1 MDDNMNTESILEEL
15 LLKRSQ
21 QKKKMS
27 PNNYK
32 ERLFVLTKTNLSY
45 YEYDKM
51 KRGSRKG
58 SIEIKKI
65 RCVEKVNLEEQ
76 TPVERQYPFQIVYK
90 DGLLYVY
97 ASNEESRSQWLKALQ
112 KEIRGNPHL
121 LIKYHSG
128 FFAYGKFLCCQQSCK
143 AAPGCTLWEAY
154 ADLHIEPKEEKHRVP
169 IFPDR
174 VLKVPRAVPVL
185 KMDEPSS
192 STALAQYDSDSK
204 KNCGSQSNV
213 NTWFMPREDCPD
225 WWQVRG
231 LKSEELA
238 CSNQRE
244 RNAVDHGTLKM
255 SWGSPESSS
264 SEEEENLDDYDWFA
278 GNISRSQSEQ
288 LLRQKGKE
296 GAFMVRNSSQPGM
309 YTVSLFSKAMNDKK
323 GTVKH
328 YHVHTNAENKLYLA
342 ENYCFDS
349 IPKLIHYH
357 QHNSA
362 GMITRLRHPVST
374 KANKVP
380 ISVSLGSGIWEL
392 KREEIMLLKE
402 LGSGQFGVVHLG
414 KWKGQYDVAVKM
426 IKEGS
431 MSEDEFFQEA
441 QTMMKLNH
449 PKLVKFYGVC
459 SKRYPIYIVT
469 EYITNGCL
477 LSYLKSHG
485 KRLEPSQL
493 LEMCYDVCEG
503 MAFLES
509 HQFIHRD
516 LAARNCL
523 VDSDLSVKVSDFG
536 MTRYVLDDQ
545 YVSSV
550 GTKFPVKWSAPEVFH
565 YFKYSSKSD
574 VWAFGILM
582 WEVFSLG
589 KQPYDLYDNSQVV
602 MKVSQGH
609 RLYRPQLAWDTVYQ
623 VMHSCWH
630 ELRGFPGGAV
640 VESPPA
646 DAGDTGSC
654 PGPGRSHMLR
664 SSWAREPW
672 PLSLRVWSLCSAT
685 GEATTLPE
693 KRPTFQQLLSSIEP
707 LREKDKP

>member
-1 MDDNMNTESILEEL
+1 IDTKPILEEL

-128 FFAYGKFLCCQQSCK
+128 FFVDGKFLCCQQSCK

-154 ADLHIEPKEEKHRVP
+154 ADLHTAVNEEKHRLP

-174 VLKVPRAVPVL
+174 VLKIPRAVPVL
-185 KMDEPSS
+185 KMDAPSS
-192 STALAQYDSDSK
+192 STTLAQYDSDSK
-204 KNCGSQSNV
+204 KNYGSQPNV
-213 NTWFMPREDCPD
+213 NMQYIPREDCPD
-225 WWQVRG
+225 WWQVRK
-231 LKSEELA
+231 LKSSLFFYSSEDVA

-244 RNAVDHGTLKM
+244 RNVVNHSTSKISCSGF
-255 SWGSPESSS
+255 PESSS

-296 GAFMVRNSSQPGM
+296 GAFMVRNSSQVGM
-309 YTVSLFSKAMNDKK
+309 YTVSLFSKALFHAN
-323 GTVKH
+323 H
-328 YHVHTNAENKLYLA
+328 H
-342 ENYCFDS
+342 
-349 IPKLIHYH
+349 H
-357 QHNSA
+357 QHQDLC
-362 GMITRLRHPVST
+362 MITRLRHPVST

-380 ISVSLGSGIWEL
+380 VSVSLGNGIWEL
-392 KREEIMLLKE
+392 KREEITLLKE
-402 LGSGQFGVVHLG
+402 LGSGQFGVVQLG

-441 QTMMKLNH
+441 QTMMKLSH

-459 SKRYPIYIVT
+459 SKKYPIYIVT

-477 LSYLKSHG
+477 LNYLRNHG
-485 KRLEPSQL
+485 KGLEPSQL

-602 MKVSQGH
+602 VKVSQGH
-609 RLYRPQLAWDTVYQ
+609 RLYRPQLASDTIYQ
-623 VMHSCWH
+623 IMYSCWH
-630 ELRGFPGGAV
+630 E
-640 VESPPA
+640 
-646 DAGDTGSC
+646 
-654 PGPGRSHMLR
+654 
-664 SSWAREPW
+664 
-672 PLSLRVWSLCSAT
+672 
-685 GEATTLPE
+685 LPE

>member
-1 MDDNMNTESILEEL
+1 MDDNMDTKSILEEL

-32 ERLFVLTKTNLSY
+32 ERLFVLTKTSLSY

-97 ASNEESRSQWLKALQ
+97 ASNEDSRSQWLKALK

-128 FFAYGKFLCCQQSCK
+128 FFVDGKFLCCQQSCK

-154 ADLHIEPKEEKHRVP
+154 ADLHITISEEKHRAP
-169 IFPDR
+169 TFPER
-174 VLKVPRAVPVL
+174 ILKIPRAVPVL
-185 KMDEPSS
+185 KMDASS
-192 STALAQYDSDSK
+192 SSATPPQNDSHSK
-204 KNCGSQSNV
+204 KSYGSQPTINIRYI
-213 NTWFMPREDCPD
+213 PREDCPD
-225 WWQVRG
+225 WWQVRK
-231 LKSEELA
+231 LKSEEDA
-238 CSNQRE
+238 ASSHHEE
-244 RNAVDHGTLKM
+244 RNIVYHNTSKM
-255 SWGSPESSS
+255 SWGFPESSS

-296 GAFMVRNSSQPGM
+296 GAFMVRNSSQAGM
-309 YTVSLFSKAMNDKK
+309 YTVSLFSKAVNDKK

-380 ISVSLGSGIWEL
+380 MSVALGSGVWEL
-392 KREEIMLLKE
+392 KREEIALLKE
-402 LGSGQFGVVHLG
+402 LGSGQFGVVQLG

-426 IKEGS
+426 IKEGA

-441 QTMMKLNH
+441 QTMMKLSH

-459 SKRYPIYIVT
+459 SKKYPIYIVT

-485 KRLEPSQL
+485 KGLETSQL

-589 KQPYDLYDNSQVV
+589 KQPYDLYDNSEVV
-602 MKVSQGH
+602 VKVSQGH
-609 RLYRPQLAWDTVYQ
+609 RLYRPQLASDTIYQ
-623 VMHSCWH
+623 IMYSCWH
-630 ELRGFPGGAV
+630 E
-640 VESPPA
+640 
-646 DAGDTGSC
+646 
-654 PGPGRSHMLR
+654 
-664 SSWAREPW
+664 
-672 PLSLRVWSLCSAT
+672 
-685 GEATTLPE
+685 LPE
-693 KRPTFQQLLSSIEP
+693 KRPTFQQLLSAIEP
-707 LREKDKP
+707 LREQDKP

>member
-1 MDDNMNTESILEEL
+1 MDDNMDTKSILEEL

-128 FFAYGKFLCCQQSCK
+128 FFVDGKFLCCQQSCK

-154 ADLHIEPKEEKHRVP
+154 ADLHIAVSEERHRVP
-169 IFPDR
+169 TFPDR
-174 VLKVPRAVPVL
+174 VLKIPRAVPIL
-185 KMDEPSS
+185 KMDAPSS
-192 STALAQYDSDSK
+192 STTLAQYDNHSKKNYGSQPPSSSTTLAQYDNDSK
-204 KNCGSQSNV
+204 KIYGSQPNV
-213 NTWFMPREDCPD
+213 HMQYIPREDCPD
-225 WWQVRG
+225 WWQVRK
-231 LKSEELA
+231 LKSSSSSEDIA
-238 CSNQRE
+238 SSNQKE
-244 RNAVDHGTLKM
+244 RNVNQSTSKI
-255 SWGSPESSS
+255 SWGFPESSS

-296 GAFMVRNSSQPGM
+296 GAFMVRNSSQAGM
-309 YTVSLFSKAMNDKK
+309 YTVSLFSKAVNDKK

-380 ISVSLGSGIWEL
+380 DSVSLGNGIWEL
-392 KREEIMLLKE
+392 KREEITLLKE
-402 LGSGQFGVVHLG
+402 LGSGQFGVVQLG

-459 SKRYPIYIVT
+459 SKEYPIYIVT

-477 LSYLKSHG
+477 LNYLKSYG
-485 KRLEPSQL
+485 KGLEPSQL

-574 VWAFGILM
+574 IWAFGILM

-602 MKVSQGH
+602 LKVSQGH
-609 RLYRPQLAWDTVYQ
+609 RLYRPHLASDTVYQ
-623 VMHSCWH
+623 IMYRCWH
-630 ELRGFPGGAV
+630 E
-640 VESPPA
+640 
-646 DAGDTGSC
+646 
-654 PGPGRSHMLR
+654 
-664 SSWAREPW
+664 
-672 PLSLRVWSLCSAT
+672 
-685 GEATTLPE
+685 LPE
-693 KRPTFQQLLSSIEP
+693 KRPTFQQLLSFIEP

>member
-1 MDDNMNTESILEEL
+1 MDDNMDTKSILEEL

-97 ASNEESRSQWLKALQ
+97 ASNEDSRSQWLKALQ

-128 FFAYGKFLCCQQSCK
+128 FFVDGKFLCCQQSCK

-154 ADLHIEPKEEKHRVP
+154 ADLHIASNEEKNRGP
-169 IFPDR
+169 AFPDR
-174 VLKVPRAVPVL
+174 VLKIPRAVPIL
-185 KMDEPSS
+185 RMDAPSS
-192 STALAQYDSDSK
+192 STTLPQYDSDSK
-204 KNCGSQSNV
+204 KSYGSQPNI
-213 NTWFMPREDCPD
+213 NMRYIPQEDCPD
-225 WWQVRG
+225 WWQVRK
-231 LKSEELA
+231 LKSKCLTVPMIQSHGHMELERISEDIG
-238 CSNQRE
+238 CSNQME
-244 RNAVDHGTLKM
+244 RNIVNHSTSKI
-255 SWGSPESSS
+255 SWGFPESSS
-264 SEEEENLDDYDWFA
+264 SEEEDNLDDYDWFA

-296 GAFMVRNSSQPGM
+296 GAFMVRNSSQVGM
-309 YTVSLFSKAMNDKK
+309 YTVSLFSKAVNDKK

-328 YHVHTNAENKLYLA
+328 YHVHTNAKNKLYLA

-374 KANKVP
+374 KTNKVP
-380 ISVSLGSGIWEL
+380 VSVSLGSGIWEL
-392 KREEIMLLKE
+392 RREEIALLKE
-402 LGSGQFGVVHLG
+402 LGRGQFGVVQLG

-441 QTMMKLNH
+441 QTMMKLSH

-459 SKRYPIYIVT
+459 SEKYPIYIVT

-477 LSYLKSHG
+477 LNYLKGHG
-485 KRLEPSQL
+485 KGLEPSQL

-509 HQFIHRD
+509 QQFIHRD

-523 VDSDLSVKVSDFG
+523 VDSNLSVKVSDFG

-574 VWAFGILM
+574 VWAFASRKASYI
-582 WEVFSLG
+582 
-589 KQPYDLYDNSQVV
+589 
-602 MKVSQGH
+602 
-609 RLYRPQLAWDTVYQ
+609 
-623 VMHSCWH
+623 
-630 ELRGFPGGAV
+630 
-640 VESPPA
+640 
-646 DAGDTGSC
+646 
-654 PGPGRSHMLR
+654 
-664 SSWAREPW
+664 
-672 PLSLRVWSLCSAT
+672 SAT
-685 GEATTLPE
+685 PI
-693 KRPTFQQLLSSIEP
+693 FH
-707 LREKDKP
+707 

>member
-1 MDDNMNTESILEEL
+1 MDDNMDTKSILEEL

-97 ASNEESRSQWLKALQ
+97 ASNEDSRSQWLKALQ
-112 KEIRGNPHL
+112 KD
-121 LIKYHSG
+121 
-128 FFAYGKFLCCQQSCK
+128 
-143 AAPGCTLWEAY
+143 
-154 ADLHIEPKEEKHRVP
+154 ADLHIASNEEKNRGP
-169 IFPDR
+169 AFPDR
-174 VLKVPRAVPVL
+174 VLKIPRAVPIL
-185 KMDEPSS
+185 RMDAPSS
-192 STALAQYDSDSK
+192 STTLPQYDSDSK
-204 KNCGSQSNV
+204 KSYGSQPNI
-213 NTWFMPREDCPD
+213 NMRYIPQEDCPD
-225 WWQVRG
+225 WWQVRK
-231 LKSEELA
+231 LKSKCLTVPMIQSHGHMELERISEDIG
-238 CSNQRE
+238 CSNQME
-244 RNAVDHGTLKM
+244 RNIVNHSTSKI
-255 SWGSPESSS
+255 SWGFPESSS
-264 SEEEENLDDYDWFA
+264 SEEEDNLDDYDWFA

-296 GAFMVRNSSQPGM
+296 GAFMVRNSSQVGM
-309 YTVSLFSKAMNDKK
+309 YTVSLFSKAVNDKK

-328 YHVHTNAENKLYLA
+328 YHVHTNAKNKLYLA

-374 KANKVP
+374 KTNKVP
-380 ISVSLGSGIWEL
+380 VSVSLGSGIWEL
-392 KREEIMLLKE
+392 RREEIALLKE
-402 LGSGQFGVVHLG
+402 LGRGQFGVVQLG

-441 QTMMKLNH
+441 QTMMKLSH

-459 SKRYPIYIVT
+459 SEKYPIYIVT

-477 LSYLKSHG
+477 LNYLKGHG
-485 KRLEPSQL
+485 KGLEPSQL

-509 HQFIHRD
+509 QQFIHRD

-523 VDSDLSVKVSDFG
+523 VDSNLSVKVSDFG

-602 MKVSQGH
+602 VKVSQGH
-609 RLYRPQLAWDTVYQ
+609 RLYRPQLASDTIYQ
-623 VMHSCWH
+623 IMYSCWH
-630 ELRGFPGGAV
+630 E
-640 VESPPA
+640 
-646 DAGDTGSC
+646 
-654 PGPGRSHMLR
+654 
-664 SSWAREPW
+664 
-672 PLSLRVWSLCSAT
+672 
-685 GEATTLPE
+685 LPE

>member
-1 MDDNMNTESILEEL
+1 
-15 LLKRSQ
+15 
-21 QKKKMS
+21 
-27 PNNYK
+27 
-32 ERLFVLTKTNLSY
+32 
-45 YEYDKM
+45 
-51 KRGSRKG
+51 
-58 SIEIKKI
+58 
-65 RCVEKVNLEEQ
+65 
-76 TPVERQYPFQIVYK
+76 
-90 DGLLYVY
+90 
-97 ASNEESRSQWLKALQ
+97 
-112 KEIRGNPHL
+112 
-121 LIKYHSG
+121 
-128 FFAYGKFLCCQQSCK
+128 
-143 AAPGCTLWEAY
+143 PGCPT
-154 ADLHIEPKEEKHRVP
+154 
-169 IFPDR
+169 
-174 VLKVPRAVPVL
+174 
-185 KMDEPSS
+185 SS
-192 STALAQYDSDSK
+192 FS
-204 KNCGSQSNV
+204 
-213 NTWFMPREDCPD
+213 
-225 WWQVRG
+225 
-231 LKSEELA
+231 
-238 CSNQRE
+238 
-244 RNAVDHGTLKM
+244 H
-255 SWGSPESSS
+255 
-264 SEEEENLDDYDWFA
+264 WFA

-296 GAFMVRNSSQPGM
+296 GAFMVRNSSQAGM

-392 KREEIMLLKE
+392 KREEITLLKE

-414 KWKGQYDVAVKM
+414 KWQGQYDVAVKM

-589 KQPYDLYDNSQVV
+589 KQPYDLYDNAQVV
-602 MKVSQGH
+602 LKVSQGH
-609 RLYRPQLAWDTVYQ
+609 RLYRPQLASDTVYQ
-623 VMHSCWH
+623 IMYSCWH
-630 ELRGFPGGAV
+630 E
-640 VESPPA
+640 
-646 DAGDTGSC
+646 
-654 PGPGRSHMLR
+654 
-664 SSWAREPW
+664 
-672 PLSLRVWSLCSAT
+672 
-685 GEATTLPE
+685 LPE

-707 LREKDKP
+707 LRENDKP

>member
-1 MDDNMNTESILEEL
+1 MDDNMDSKSILEEL

-112 KEIRGNPHL
+112 KD
-121 LIKYHSG
+121 
-128 FFAYGKFLCCQQSCK
+128 
-143 AAPGCTLWEAY
+143 
-154 ADLHIEPKEEKHRVP
+154 ADLHIATNEEKHRAP
-169 IFPDR
+169 SFPDR
-174 VLKVPRAVPVL
+174 VLKIPRAVPIL
-185 KMDEPSS
+185 KMDAPSS
-192 STALAQYDSDSK
+192 SITLPQSDGDTK
-204 KNCGSQSNV
+204 KNYSSQTNV
-213 NTWFMPREDCPD
+213 NMRYIPREDCPD
-225 WWQVRG
+225 WWQVRK
-231 LKSEELA
+231 LKSKCLTVPMIQPQGLMEFEKISEDVA
-238 CSNQRE
+238 CSNQLK
-244 RNAVDHGTLKM
+244 RNIVNHSTSKI
-255 SWGSPESSS
+255 SWGFPESSS

-296 GAFMVRNSSQPGM
+296 GAFMVRNSSQVGM
-309 YTVSLFSKAMNDKK
+309 YTVSLFSKAVNDKK

-380 ISVSLGSGIWEL
+380 VSVSLGSGIWEL
-392 KREEIMLLKE
+392 KREEITLLKE
-402 LGSGQFGVVHLG
+402 LGSGQFGVVQLG

-459 SKRYPIYIVT
+459 SKKYPIYIVT

-477 LSYLKSHG
+477 LNYLKSHG
-485 KRLEPSQL
+485 KELEPSQL

-582 WEVFSLG
+582 WEVFTLG

-602 MKVSQGH
+602 VKVSQGH
-609 RLYRPQLAWDTVYQ
+609 RLYQPQLASDTIYQ
-623 VMHSCWH
+623 IMYSCWH
-630 ELRGFPGGAV
+630 E
-640 VESPPA
+640 
-646 DAGDTGSC
+646 
-654 PGPGRSHMLR
+654 
-664 SSWAREPW
+664 
-672 PLSLRVWSLCSAT
+672 
-685 GEATTLPE
+685 LPE

>member
-1 MDDNMNTESILEEL
+1 MDDDMDTKSILEEL

-27 PNNYK
+27 PSNYK

-112 KEIRGNPHL
+112 KEIKGNPHL

-128 FFAYGKFLCCQQSCK
+128 FFVDGKFLCCQQSCK

-154 ADLHIEPKEEKHRVP
+154 ADLHVTTHEEKHRAP
-169 IFPDR
+169 IFPER
-174 VLKVPRAVPVL
+174 VLKIPRAVPIF
-185 KMDEPSS
+185 KMNEASS
-192 STALAQYDSDSK
+192 SATAAQYDSDSK
-204 KNCGSQSNV
+204 KNYGSQLNLGLQLL
-213 NTWFMPREDCPD
+213 PREDCPD
-225 WWQVRG
+225 WWQVRK
-231 LKSEELA
+231 LKSSEDFA
-238 CSNQRE
+238 CGNPRE
-244 RNAVDHGTLKM
+244 RTVANHSTSKM
-255 SWGSPESSS
+255 SWGVPESSS
-264 SEEEENLDDYDWFA
+264 SEEEENLDDYD
-278 GNISRSQSEQ
+278 
-288 LLRQKGKE
+288 
-296 GAFMVRNSSQPGM
+296 
-309 YTVSLFSKAMNDKK
+309 DKK

-380 ISVSLGSGIWEL
+380 SSVSLGNGIWEL
-392 KREEIMLLKE
+392 KREEITLLKE

-414 KWKGQYDVAVKM
+414 KWKGQYDVAIKM

-441 QTMMKLNH
+441 QTMMKLSH

-477 LSYLKSHG
+477 LNYLKSHG
-485 KRLEPSQL
+485 KGLETSQL

-602 MKVSQGH
+602 VKVSQGH
-609 RLYRPQLAWDTVYQ
+609 RLYRPQLASDTVYQ
-623 VMHSCWH
+623 IMYSCWH
-630 ELRGFPGGAV
+630 E
-640 VESPPA
+640 
-646 DAGDTGSC
+646 
-654 PGPGRSHMLR
+654 
-664 SSWAREPW
+664 
-672 PLSLRVWSLCSAT
+672 
-685 GEATTLPE
+685 LPE

>member
-1 MDDNMNTESILEEL
+1 MDTKSILEEL

-27 PNNYK
+27 PSNYK
-32 ERLFVLTKTNLSY
+32 ERLFKSSR
-45 YEYDKM
+45 
-51 KRGSRKG
+51 KRGSKKG

-128 FFAYGKFLCCQQSCK
+128 FFVDGKFLCCQQSCK

-154 ADLHIEPKEEKHRVP
+154 ADLHITTHEEKHRVP

-174 VLKVPRAVPVL
+174 VLKIPRAVPIF
-185 KMDEPSS
+185 KMNEPSS
-192 STALAQYDSDSK
+192 STTVAPYDSDSK
-204 KNCGSQSNV
+204 KNYGSQLNA
-213 NTWFMPREDCPD
+213 NMQHFPREDCPD
-225 WWQVRG
+225 WWQVGKPKRKLG
-231 LKSEELA
+231 EESRRSTPSTGKHAILSR
-238 CSNQRE
+238 CS
-244 RNAVDHGTLKM
+244 
-255 SWGSPESSS
+255 
-264 SEEEENLDDYDWFA
+264 WFA

-296 GAFMVRNSSQPGM
+296 GAFMVRNSRQVGM

-380 ISVSLGSGIWEL
+380 TSVSLGSGIWEL
-392 KREEIMLLKE
+392 KREEITLLKE

-414 KWKGQYDVAVKM
+414 KWKGQYDVAIKM

-441 QTMMKLNH
+441 QTMMKLSH

-477 LSYLKSHG
+477 LNYLKSHG
-485 KRLEPSQL
+485 KGLEASQL

-550 GTKFPVKWSAPEVFH
+550 GTHNLPEPAPADTAFPLSAGRPPCAV
-565 YFKYSSKSD
+565 
-574 VWAFGILM
+574 GILM

-602 MKVSQGH
+602 VKVSQGH
-609 RLYRPQLAWDTVYQ
+609 RLYRPQLASDTVYQ
-623 VMHSCWH
+623 IMYGCWH
-630 ELRGFPGGAV
+630 E
-640 VESPPA
+640 
-646 DAGDTGSC
+646 
-654 PGPGRSHMLR
+654 
-664 SSWAREPW
+664 
-672 PLSLRVWSLCSAT
+672 
-685 GEATTLPE
+685 LPE

>member
-1 MDDNMNTESILEEL
+1 MDDNMDTKSILEEL
-15 LLKRSQ
+15 LLKKSQ

-27 PNNYK
+27 PINYK

-51 KRGSRKG
+51 KRGSKKG

-128 FFAYGKFLCCQQSCK
+128 FFVDGKFLCCQQSCK

-154 ADLHIEPKEEKHRVP
+154 SDLHIAISDEKHRAP
-169 IFPDR
+169 TFPDR
-174 VLKVPRAVPVL
+174 ILKIPRAVPVL
-185 KMDEPSS
+185 KMDAPSS
-192 STALAQYDSDSK
+192 SPTLSQYDSDSK
-204 KNCGSQSNV
+204 KSYTSQPNI
-213 NTWFMPREDCPD
+213 NIRYIPREDCPD
-225 WWQVRG
+225 WWQVRK
-231 LKSEELA
+231 LKSSEDVA
-238 CSNQRE
+238 CSNQME
-244 RNAVDHGTLKM
+244 RNTGNQSTSKI
-255 SWGSPESSS
+255 SWGFPESSS
-264 SEEEENLDDYDWFA
+264 SEEEESLDDYDWFA

-288 LLRQKGKE
+288 LLRQE
-296 GAFMVRNSSQPGM
+296 
-309 YTVSLFSKAMNDKK
+309 DKK

-380 ISVSLGSGIWEL
+380 VSVSLGSGIWEL
-392 KREEIMLLKE
+392 KREEISLLKE
-402 LGSGQFGVVHLG
+402 LGSGQFGVVQLG

-426 IKEGS
+426 IKEGA

-441 QTMMKLNH
+441 QIMMKLSH

-459 SKRYPIYIVT
+459 SKKYPIYIVT

-477 LSYLKSHG
+477 LNYLKNHG
-485 KRLEPSQL
+485 KGLEPSQL

-602 MKVSQGH
+602 VKVSQGH
-609 RLYRPQLAWDTVYQ
+609 RLYRPQLASDTTYQ
-623 VMHSCWH
+623 IMYSCWH
-630 ELRGFPGGAV
+630 E
-640 VESPPA
+640 
-646 DAGDTGSC
+646 
-654 PGPGRSHMLR
+654 
-664 SSWAREPW
+664 
-672 PLSLRVWSLCSAT
+672 
-685 GEATTLPE
+685 LPE

-707 LREKDKP
+707 LLEKDKP

>member
-1 MDDNMNTESILEEL
+1 MDDNMDTKSILEEL

-32 ERLFVLTKTNLSY
+32 ERLFVLTKTSLSY

-97 ASNEESRSQWLKALQ
+97 ASNEESRAQWLKALQ
-112 KEIRGNPHL
+112 REIRGNPYL

-128 FFAYGKFLCCQQSCK
+128 FFVDGKFLCCQQSCK

-154 ADLHIEPKEEKHRVP
+154 ADLHIAFSEEKHRAP
-169 IFPDR
+169 TFPER
-174 VLKVPRAVPVL
+174 ALKIPRAVPVL
-185 KMDEPSS
+185 RMDASSS
-192 STALAQYDSDSK
+192 STTPPQYDSHSK
-204 KNCGSQSNV
+204 KSHGSQPAMNIRYI
-213 NTWFMPREDCPD
+213 PREDCPD
-225 WWQVRG
+225 WWQVRK
-231 LKSEELA
+231 LKSKCLTVPMMQPQGPVEPERTEEDVA
-238 CSNQRE
+238 ASNQVE
-244 RNAVDHGTLKM
+244 RNIVYHNTSKM
-255 SWGSPESSS
+255 SWGFPDSSS

-296 GAFMVRNSSQPGM
+296 GAFMVRNSSQMGM
-309 YTVSLFSKAMNDKK
+309 YTVSLFSKAVNDKK

-380 ISVSLGSGIWEL
+380 VSVALGSGIWEL
-392 KREEIMLLKE
+392 KREEISLLKE
-402 LGSGQFGVVHLG
+402 LGSGQFGVVQLG

-426 IKEGS
+426 IKEGA

-441 QTMMKLNH
+441 QTMMKLSH

-459 SKRYPIYIVT
+459 SKKYPIYIVT

-477 LSYLKSHG
+477 LNYLKSHG
-485 KRLEPSQL
+485 KGLETSQL

-550 GTKFPVKWSAPEVFH
+550 GTKFPVKWSSPEVFH

-589 KQPYDLYDNSQVV
+589 KQPYDLYDNSEVV
-602 MKVSQGH
+602 VKVSQGH
-609 RLYRPQLAWDTVYQ
+609 RLYRPQLASDTVYQ
-623 VMHSCWH
+623 IMYSCWH
-630 ELRGFPGGAV
+630 E
-640 VESPPA
+640 
-646 DAGDTGSC
+646 
-654 PGPGRSHMLR
+654 
-664 SSWAREPW
+664 
-672 PLSLRVWSLCSAT
+672 
-685 GEATTLPE
+685 LPE
-693 KRPTFQQLLSSIEP
+693 KRPTFQQLLSAIEP
-707 LREKDKP
+707 LREQDKP

>member
-1 MDDNMNTESILEEL
+1 MSPRAAWEKPELQLSVVEAFLKYAFVSVAIAFNHINKCCLSVERGFLWDCREKTAEAENLQELLRLTVVDPRETEEACNGTLKWLYDVIAYRRIGSDQGDDNMDTKSILEEL

-32 ERLFVLTKTNLSY
+32 ERLFVLTKTSLSY

-97 ASNEESRSQWLKALQ
+97 ASNEDSRSQWLKALK

-128 FFAYGKFLCCQQSCK
+128 FFVDGKFLCCQQSCK

-154 ADLHIEPKEEKHRVP
+154 ADLHIAISEEKHRAP
-169 IFPDR
+169 TFPER
-174 VLKVPRAVPVL
+174 ILKIPRAVPVL
-185 KMDEPSS
+185 KMDASS
-192 STALAQYDSDSK
+192 SSATPPQNDSHSK
-204 KNCGSQSNV
+204 KSYGSQPTINIRYI
-213 NTWFMPREDCPD
+213 PREDCPD
-225 WWQVRG
+225 WWQVRK
-231 LKSEELA
+231 LKS
-238 CSNQRE
+238 
-244 RNAVDHGTLKM
+244 
-255 SWGSPESSS
+255 
-264 SEEEENLDDYDWFA
+264 
-278 GNISRSQSEQ
+278 
-288 LLRQKGKE
+288 
-296 GAFMVRNSSQPGM
+296 
-309 YTVSLFSKAMNDKK
+309 DKK

-380 ISVSLGSGIWEL
+380 MSVALGSGVWEL
-392 KREEIMLLKE
+392 KREEIALLKE
-402 LGSGQFGVVHLG
+402 LGSGQFGVVQLG

-426 IKEGS
+426 IKEGA

-441 QTMMKLNH
+441 QTMMKLSH

-459 SKRYPIYIVT
+459 SKKYPIYIVT

-485 KRLEPSQL
+485 KGLETSQL

-574 VWAFGILM
+574 VWAFG
-582 WEVFSLG
+582 V
-589 KQPYDLYDNSQVV
+589 
-602 MKVSQGH
+602 QGQSRGCDRSKAA
-609 RLYRPQLAWDTVYQ
+609 RLVT
-623 VMHSCWH
+623 
-630 ELRGFPGGAV
+630 
-640 VESPPA
+640 
-646 DAGDTGSC
+646 
-654 PGPGRSHMLR
+654 
-664 SSWAREPW
+664 
-672 PLSLRVWSLCSAT
+672 
-685 GEATTLPE
+685 
-693 KRPTFQQLLSSIEP
+693 KRKRRDSKEMLLSHLP
-707 LREKDKP
+707 FREFSTGL

>member
-1 MDDNMNTESILEEL
+1 MDDNMDTKSILEEL

-112 KEIRGNPHL
+112 KDAN
-121 LIKYHSG
+121 
-128 FFAYGKFLCCQQSCK
+128 
-143 AAPGCTLWEAY
+143 
-154 ADLHIEPKEEKHRVP
+154 LHIAVNEEKYRVP
-169 IFPDR
+169 TFPDR
-174 VLKVPRAVPVL
+174 VLKIPRAVPVL
-185 KMDEPSS
+185 KMDVPSS
-192 STALAQYDSDSK
+192 STTLAQYDNESMKNYGFQPPSSSTTVVQYDSNSK
-204 KNCGSQSNV
+204 KIYGSQPNFNMQYIPKEDYPDWGQVRKLKSSSSSEDVASSNQKERNV
-213 NTWFMPREDCPD
+213 NHTTT
-225 WWQVRG
+225 
-231 LKSEELA
+231 KI
-238 CSNQRE
+238 
-244 RNAVDHGTLKM
+244 
-255 SWGSPESSS
+255 SWGFPESSS

-296 GAFMVRNSSQPGM
+296 GAFMVRNSSQVGM
-309 YTVSLFSKAMNDKK
+309 YTVSLFSKAVNDKK

-362 GMITRLRHPVST
+362 GVLGRSHPPRSHLSKMPLNVHL
-374 KANKVP
+374 A
-380 ISVSLGSGIWEL
+380 LLGIWEL
-392 KREEIMLLKE
+392 KREEITLLKE
-402 LGSGQFGVVHLG
+402 LGSGQFGVVQLG

-441 QTMMKLNH
+441 QTMTL
-449 PKLVKFYGVC
+449 
-459 SKRYPIYIVT
+459 IVY
-469 EYITNGCL
+469 EQVNEL
-477 LSYLKSHG
+477 LSS
-485 KRLEPSQL
+485 
-493 LEMCYDVCEG
+493 
-503 MAFLES
+503 F
-509 HQFIHRD
+509 FI
-516 LAARNCL
+516 
-523 VDSDLSVKVSDFG
+523 
-536 MTRYVLDDQ
+536 
-545 YVSSV
+545 
-550 GTKFPVKWSAPEVFH
+550 
-565 YFKYSSKSD
+565 
-574 VWAFGILM
+574 WATSWCGAGILM

-602 MKVSQGH
+602 LKVSQGH
-609 RLYRPQLAWDTVYQ
+609 RLYRPYLASDTIYQ
-623 VMHSCWH
+623 IMYSCWH
-630 ELRGFPGGAV
+630 E
-640 VESPPA
+640 
-646 DAGDTGSC
+646 
-654 PGPGRSHMLR
+654 
-664 SSWAREPW
+664 
-672 PLSLRVWSLCSAT
+672 
-685 GEATTLPE
+685 LPE

>member
-1 MDDNMNTESILEEL
+1 MDKKTILEEL

-45 YEYDKM
+45 YDYDKV
-51 KRGSRKG
+51 KRGSKKG
-58 SIEIKKI
+58 SIDIKKI
-65 RCVEKVNLEEQ
+65 RCVERVNLEEQ

-112 KEIRGNPHL
+112 KEIRGNPQL

-128 FFAYGKFLCCQQSCK
+128 FFTDGKFLCCQQSCK
-143 AAPGCTLWEAY
+143 AAPGCTLWEEY
-154 ADLHIEPKEEKHRVP
+154 ANLHVESIPVKPVLYPIIPHRL
-169 IFPDR
+169 
-174 VLKVPRAVPVL
+174 LKIPRAVATFPPPESFP
-185 KMDEPSS
+185 KSTTEEFDSENRRNESS
-192 STALAQYDSDSK
+192 EMRA
-204 KNCGSQSNV
+204 
-213 NTWFMPREDCPD
+213 NT
-225 WWQVRG
+225 RG
-231 LKSEELA
+231 E
-238 CSNQRE
+238 
-244 RNAVDHGTLKM
+244 NAVSGIRLKKHVKIPM
-255 SWGSPESSS
+255 IPWGDPGSSS
-264 SEEEENLDDYDWFA
+264 SEEEESLNSYDWFA
-278 GNISRSQSEQ
+278 GDISRAQSEQ

-296 GAFMVRNSSQPGM
+296 GAFMVRNSSQAGR
-309 YTVSLFSKAMNDKK
+309 YTVSLFSMALNDKK

-374 KANKVP
+374 KVNKVP
-380 ISVSLGSGIWEL
+380 FTASLGSGIWEL
-392 KREEIMLLKE
+392 KREEITLLEE
-402 LGSGQFGVVHLG
+402 LGYGQFGVVRLG
-414 KWKGQYDVAVKM
+414 KWKGKYDVAIKM

-431 MSEDEFFQEA
+431 MSEDEFIQEA

-459 SKRYPIYIVT
+459 TKMYPIYIVT

-477 LSYLKSHG
+477 LSYLKHHG
-485 KRLEPSQL
+485 KELQPFQL
-493 LEMCYDVCEG
+493 LEMCYNVCEA

-545 YVSSV
+545 YVSSI
-550 GTKFPVKWSAPEVFH
+550 GTKFPIKWSAPEVFH
-565 YFKYSSKSD
+565 YSKYSSKSD

-589 KQPYDLYDNSQVV
+589 KQPYELYDNRQVV
-602 MKVSQGH
+602 TKVSQGY
-609 RLYRPQLAWDTVYQ
+609 RLYRPQLASDNIYQ
-623 VMHSCWH
+623 IMYSCWH
-630 ELRGFPGGAV
+630 E
-640 VESPPA
+640 
-646 DAGDTGSC
+646 
-654 PGPGRSHMLR
+654 
-664 SSWAREPW
+664 
-672 PLSLRVWSLCSAT
+672 
-685 GEATTLPE
+685 LPE
-693 KRPTFQQLLSSIEP
+693 KRPTFHQLLSSIDT
-707 LREKDKP
+707 LREDDKP

>member
-1 MDDNMNTESILEEL
+1 MEYDMDSKSILEEL

-32 ERLFVLTKTNLSY
+32 ERLFVLTKTSLSY

-51 KRGSRKG
+51 KRGGRKG

-65 RCVEKVNLEEQ
+65 RCVEKVNLEGQ

-128 FFAYGKFLCCQQSCK
+128 FFVDGKFLCCQQSCK

-154 ADLHIEPKEEKHRVP
+154 ADLHIAISDEKHRAP
-169 IFPDR
+169 SFPER
-174 VLKVPRAVPVL
+174 VLKIPRAVPVL
-185 KMDEPSS
+185 KMDASSS
-192 STALAQYDSDSK
+192 STILSQYDSHLK
-204 KNCGSQSNV
+204 KGYASQPAINIRYI
-213 NTWFMPREDCPD
+213 PREDCPD
-225 WWQVRG
+225 WWQVRT
-231 LKSEELA
+231 LKSKCLTVPMMQPQSHVGPERIEEDVA
-238 CSNQRE
+238 CSNQVE
-244 RNAVDHGTLKM
+244 RNIAYHSTSKM
-255 SWGSPESSS
+255 SWGFPESSS

-278 GNISRSQSEQ
+278 GNMSRSQSEQ

-296 GAFMVRNSSQPGM
+296 GAFMVRNSSQVGM
-309 YTVSLFSKAMNDKK
+309 YTVSLFSKAVNDKK

-349 IPKLIHYH
+349 IAKLIHYH

-380 ISVSLGSGIWEL
+380 GSVALGSGIWEL
-392 KREEIMLLKE
+392 KREEITLLKE
-402 LGSGQFGVVHLG
+402 LGSGQFGVVQLG

-426 IKEGS
+426 IKEGA

-441 QTMMKLNH
+441 QTMMKLSH

-459 SKRYPIYIVT
+459 SKKYPIYIVT

-477 LSYLKSHG
+477 LDYLKSHG
-485 KRLEPSQL
+485 KGLESAQL

-589 KQPYDLYDNSQVV
+589 KQPYDLYDNSEVV
-602 MKVSQGH
+602 VKVSQGH
-609 RLYRPQLAWDTVYQ
+609 RLYRPQLASDTIYQ
-623 VMHSCWH
+623 IMYSCWH
-630 ELRGFPGGAV
+630 E
-640 VESPPA
+640 
-646 DAGDTGSC
+646 
-654 PGPGRSHMLR
+654 
-664 SSWAREPW
+664 
-672 PLSLRVWSLCSAT
+672 
-685 GEATTLPE
+685 LPE
-693 KRPTFQQLLSSIEP
+693 KRPTFQQLLSAIEP
-707 LREKDKP
+707 LREQDKP

>member
-1 MDDNMNTESILEEL
+1 MVRDDNMDTKSILEEL

-27 PNNYK
+27 PSNYK

-65 RCVEKVNLEEQ
+65 RCVEKVSLEEQ

-128 FFAYGKFLCCQQSCK
+128 FFVDGKFLCCQQSCK

-154 ADLHIEPKEEKHRVP
+154 ADLHIATKQEKHRAP

-174 VLKVPRAVPVL
+174 VLKIPRAVPVL
-185 KMDEPSS
+185 RADEPSS
-192 STALAQYDSDSK
+192 STALVPYDSDSK
-204 KNCGSQSNV
+204 KKYDSPSNV
-213 NTWFMPREDCPD
+213 NMQYIPREDCPD
-225 WWQVRG
+225 WWQVRK
-231 LKSEELA
+231 LKSNEDFA
-238 CSNQRE
+238 SSNQRE
-244 RNAVDHGTLKM
+244 RNVNHSTSKM

-264 SEEEENLDDYDWFA
+264 SEEEETLDDYDWFA

-296 GAFMVRNSSQPGM
+296 GAFMVRNSSQAGM
-309 YTVSLFSKAMNDKK
+309 YTVSLFSKAMDDKK

-342 ENYCFDS
+342 ENYCFES

-380 ISVSLGSGIWEL
+380 MSMSLGNGIWEL
-392 KREEIMLLKE
+392 KREEITLLKE

-414 KWKGQYDVAVKM
+414 KWKGEYDVAVKM

-441 QTMMKLNH
+441 QTMMKLDH

-477 LSYLKSHG
+477 LNYLKSHG

-493 LEMCYDVCEG
+493 LEMCCDVCEG

-602 MKVSQGH
+602 VKVSQGH
-609 RLYRPQLAWDTVYQ
+609 RLYRPQLASDTIYQ
-623 VMHSCWH
+623 IMYSCWH
-630 ELRGFPGGAV
+630 E
-640 VESPPA
+640 
-646 DAGDTGSC
+646 
-654 PGPGRSHMLR
+654 
-664 SSWAREPW
+664 
-672 PLSLRVWSLCSAT
+672 
-685 GEATTLPE
+685 LPE

-707 LREKDKP
+707 LRERDKP

>member
-1 MDDNMNTESILEEL
+1 MEDNMNTKSILEEL

-58 SIEIKKI
+58 LIEIKKI

-112 KEIRGNPHL
+112 KEIRGNPYL

-128 FFAYGKFLCCQQSCK
+128 FFVDGKFLCCQQSCK

-154 ADLHIEPKEEKHRVP
+154 SELHVATNEEKCRTP
-169 IFPDR
+169 TFPD
-174 VLKVPRAVPVL
+174 KVFKIPPVIPSL
-185 KMDEPSS
+185 EMKRPSS
-192 STALAQYDSDSK
+192 STALTRYDSDLK
-204 KNCGSQSNV
+204 TNYGSQPNV
-213 NTWFMPREDCPD
+213 YNMPYIPREDCPD
-225 WWQVRG
+225 WWQLNFR
-231 LKSEELA
+231 SNEDFP
-238 CSNQRE
+238 CSKQQEKNL
-244 RNAVDHGTLKM
+244 NHSTSKIP
-255 SWGSPESSS
+255 WGIPESNS
-264 SEEEENLDDYDWFA
+264 SEDEENLNDYDWFA
-278 GNISRSQSEQ
+278 GNMSRSQSEQ

-296 GAFMVRNSSQPGM
+296 GAFMVRNSSQVGM
-309 YTVSLFSKAMNDKK
+309 YTVSLFSKAVNDKT

-349 IPKLIHYH
+349 IPELIHYH

-374 KANKVP
+374 TTNKVP
-380 ISVSLGSGIWEL
+380 SFASLGNDIWEL
-392 KREEIMLLKE
+392 KREEITVLKQ
-402 LGSGQFGVVHLG
+402 LGSGQFGVVHLA

-441 QTMMKLNH
+441 QTMMKLSH

-477 LSYLKSHG
+477 LDYLKNHG
-485 KRLEPSQL
+485 KGLEPCQL

-523 VDSDLSVKVSDFG
+523 VDSDLTVKVSDFG

-582 WEVFSLG
+582 WEVFTLG

-602 MKVSQGH
+602 VKVTQGH
-609 RLYRPQLAWDTVYQ
+609 RLYRPQLASDTIYQ
-623 VMHSCWH
+623 IMYSCWH
-630 ELRGFPGGAV
+630 E
-640 VESPPA
+640 
-646 DAGDTGSC
+646 
-654 PGPGRSHMLR
+654 H
-664 SSWAREPW
+664 
-672 PLSLRVWSLCSAT
+672 
-685 GEATTLPE
+685 PE
-693 KRPTFQQLLSSIEP
+693 KRPTFQQLLSSIEN
-707 LREKDKP
+707 LQEKDKP

>member
-1 MDDNMNTESILEEL
+1 MVRFSGRRLRNVTSYRKKGSDPGAVESEFHVLMEIGSLCYPDDNMDTKSILEEL

-58 SIEIKKI
+58 LIELKKI

-128 FFAYGKFLCCQQSCK
+128 FFADGKFLCCQQSCK

-154 ADLHIEPKEEKHRVP
+154 ADLHIATNEDKHRAP
-169 IFPDR
+169 TFPDR
-174 VLKVPRAVPVL
+174 VLKIPRAVPIF

-192 STALAQYDSDSK
+192 STTLAQYDSDSK
-204 KNCGSQSNV
+204 KNYGFQPNV
-213 NTWFMPREDCPD
+213 NMQYIPREDCPD
-225 WWQVRG
+225 WWQVRK
-231 LKSEELA
+231 LKS
-238 CSNQRE
+238 
-244 RNAVDHGTLKM
+244 
-255 SWGSPESSS
+255 
-264 SEEEENLDDYDWFA
+264 WFA
-278 GNISRSQSEQ
+278 GNISRLQSEQ

-296 GAFMVRNSSQPGM
+296 GAYMVRNSSQVGM
-309 YTVSLFSKAMNDKK
+309 YTVSLFSKAVNDKK

-328 YHVHTNAENKLYLA
+328 YHVHTNPENKLYLA

-349 IPKLIHYH
+349 IPMLIHYH

-380 ISVSLGSGIWEL
+380 NSVSLGSGIWEL
-392 KREEIMLLKE
+392 KREEITLLKE

-441 QTMMKLNH
+441 QTMMKLSH

-459 SKRYPIYIVT
+459 SERYPIYIVT

-477 LSYLKSHG
+477 LNYLKSHG
-485 KRLEPSQL
+485 KGLEPSQL

-503 MAFLES
+503 MAFLER

-516 LAARNCL
+516 L
-523 VDSDLSVKVSDFG
+523 
-536 MTRYVLDDQ
+536 
-545 YVSSV
+545 
-550 GTKFPVKWSAPEVFH
+550 
-565 YFKYSSKSD
+565 
-574 VWAFGILM
+574 
-582 WEVFSLG
+582 
-589 KQPYDLYDNSQVV
+589 
-602 MKVSQGH
+602 
-609 RLYRPQLAWDTVYQ
+609 
-623 VMHSCWH
+623 
-630 ELRGFPGGAV
+630 
-640 VESPPA
+640 
-646 DAGDTGSC
+646 
-654 PGPGRSHMLR
+654 
-664 SSWAREPW
+664 
-672 PLSLRVWSLCSAT
+672 
-685 GEATTLPE
+685 
-693 KRPTFQQLLSSIEP
+693 
-707 LREKDKP
+707 

>member
-1 MDDNMNTESILEEL
+1 MDDNMDTKSILEEL

-27 PNNYK
+27 PSNYK
-32 ERLFVLTKTNLSY
+32 ERLFVLTKTDLSY

-51 KRGSRKG
+51 
-58 SIEIKKI
+58 
-65 RCVEKVNLEEQ
+65 
-76 TPVERQYPFQIVYK
+76 IVYK

-128 FFAYGKFLCCQQSCK
+128 FFVDGKFLCCQQSCK

-154 ADLHIEPKEEKHRVP
+154 ADLHITTHEEKHRVP

-174 VLKVPRAVPVL
+174 VLKIPRAVPIFR
-185 KMDEPSS
+185 MNEPSS
-192 STALAQYDSDSK
+192 STTVAQYDSDSK
-204 KNCGSQSNV
+204 RNYGSQLTV
-213 NTWFMPREDCPD
+213 NMQHIPREDCPD
-225 WWQVRG
+225 WWQVRK
-231 LKSEELA
+231 LKSNEDFA
-238 CSNQRE
+238 TSNQRE
-244 RNAVDHGTLKM
+244 RTVANHSTSKM
-255 SWGSPESSS
+255 SWGFPESSS

-278 GNISRSQSEQ
+278 GNISRAQSEQ

-296 GAFMVRNSSQPGM
+296 GAFMVRNSRQVGM

-362 GMITRLRHPVST
+362 G
-374 KANKVP
+374 
-380 ISVSLGSGIWEL
+380 IWEL
-392 KREEIMLLKE
+392 KREELTLLKE

-414 KWKGQYDVAVKM
+414 KWKGQYDVAIKM

-441 QTMMKLNH
+441 QTMMKLSH

-459 SKRYPIYIVT
+459 SKKYPIYIVT

-477 LSYLKSHG
+477 LNYLKSHG
-485 KRLEPSQL
+485 KGLETSQL

-602 MKVSQGH
+602 VKVSQGH
-609 RLYRPQLAWDTVYQ
+609 RLYRPQLASDTIYQ
-623 VMHSCWH
+623 IMYSCWH
-630 ELRGFPGGAV
+630 E
-640 VESPPA
+640 
-646 DAGDTGSC
+646 
-654 PGPGRSHMLR
+654 
-664 SSWAREPW
+664 
-672 PLSLRVWSLCSAT
+672 
-685 GEATTLPE
+685 LPE
-693 KRPTFQQLLSSIEP
+693 KRPTFQQLLASTEP

>member
-1 MDDNMNTESILEEL
+1 MDDNMDTKSILEEL

-51 KRGSRKG
+51 
-58 SIEIKKI
+58 
-65 RCVEKVNLEEQ
+65 
-76 TPVERQYPFQIVYK
+76 IVYK

-112 KEIRGNPHL
+112 NEIRGNPHL

-128 FFAYGKFLCCQQSCK
+128 FFVDGKFLCCQQSCK

-154 ADLHIEPKEEKHRVP
+154 ADLHVAPKEEKHRVP
-169 IFPDR
+169 PIFPDR
-174 VLKVPRAVPVL
+174 VLKIPRAVPIF

-192 STALAQYDSDSK
+192 STTLAQCDSDSK
-204 KNCGSQSNV
+204 KNSGSQSNV
-213 NTWFMPREDCPD
+213 NRRYIPREECPD
-225 WWQVRG
+225 WWQVRK
-231 LKSEELA
+231 LKSSEDLA
-238 CSNQRE
+238 GGNHRE
-244 RNAVDHGTLKM
+244 RNVVNHSTSKM

-264 SEEEENLDDYDWFA
+264 SEEEEEEEEENLEDYDWFA

-296 GAFMVRNSSQPGM
+296 GAFMVRNSSQAGM

-392 KREEIMLLKE
+392 KREEITLLKE

-414 KWKGQYDVAVKM
+414 KWQGQYDVAVKM

-589 KQPYDLYDNSQVV
+589 KQPYDLYDNAQVV
-602 MKVSQGH
+602 LKVSQGH
-609 RLYRPQLAWDTVYQ
+609 RLYRPQLASDTVYQ
-623 VMHSCWH
+623 IMYSCWH
-630 ELRGFPGGAV
+630 E
-640 VESPPA
+640 
-646 DAGDTGSC
+646 
-654 PGPGRSHMLR
+654 
-664 SSWAREPW
+664 
-672 PLSLRVWSLCSAT
+672 
-685 GEATTLPE
+685 LPE

-707 LREKDKP
+707 LRENDKP

>member
-1 MDDNMNTESILEEL
+1 MDTKSILEEL

-97 ASNEESRSQWLKALQ
+97 ASNEDSRSQWLKALQ
-112 KEIRGNPHL
+112 KD
-121 LIKYHSG
+121 
-128 FFAYGKFLCCQQSCK
+128 
-143 AAPGCTLWEAY
+143 
-154 ADLHIEPKEEKHRVP
+154 ADLHIASNEEKNRALT
-169 IFPDR
+169 FPDR
-174 VLKVPRAVPVL
+174 VLKIPRAVPIL
-185 KMDEPSS
+185 RMDAPSS
-192 STALAQYDSDSK
+192 STTRPQYDSDSK
-204 KNCGSQSNV
+204 KSFGSQANA
-213 NTWFMPREDCPD
+213 NLRYIPREDCPD
-225 WWQVRG
+225 WWQVRQ
-231 LKSEELA
+231 LKRG
-238 CSNQRE
+238 C
-244 RNAVDHGTLKM
+244 
-255 SWGSPESSS
+255 PESNS
-264 SEEEENLDDYDWFA
+264 SEEEDNLDDYDWFA

-296 GAFMVRNSSQPGM
+296 GAFMVRNSSQVGM
-309 YTVSLFSKAMNDKK
+309 YTVSLFSKAVNDKK

-374 KANKVP
+374 KTNKVP
-380 ISVSLGSGIWEL
+380 VSVSLGSGIWEL
-392 KREEIMLLKE
+392 RREEIALLKE
-402 LGSGQFGVVHLG
+402 LGRGQFGVVQLG

-441 QTMMKLNH
+441 QTMMKLSH

-459 SKRYPIYIVT
+459 SKKYPIYIVT

-477 LSYLKSHG
+477 LNYLKGHG
-485 KRLEPSQL
+485 KGLEPSQL

-509 HQFIHRD
+509 QQFIHRD

-602 MKVSQGH
+602 VKVSQGL
-609 RLYRPQLAWDTVYQ
+609 RLYRPQLASDTIYQ
-623 VMHSCWH
+623 IMYSCWH
-630 ELRGFPGGAV
+630 EASL
-640 VESPPA
+640 PP
-646 DAGDTGSC
+646 
-654 PGPGRSHMLR
+654 
-664 SSWAREPW
+664 E
-672 PLSLRVWSLCSAT
+672 
-685 GEATTLPE
+685 
-693 KRPTFQQLLSSIEP
+693 
-707 LREKDKP
+707 

>member
-1 MDDNMNTESILEEL
+1 MPESLGYKKAVGAHDDNMDTKSILEEL

-32 ERLFVLTKTNLSY
+32 ERLFVLTKTSLSY

-128 FFAYGKFLCCQQSCK
+128 FFVDGKFLCCQQSCK

-154 ADLHIEPKEEKHRVP
+154 ADLHIAISEEKHRAP
-169 IFPDR
+169 TYPER
-174 VLKVPRAVPVL
+174 VLKIPRAVPVL
-185 KMDEPSS
+185 KMDASSS
-192 STALAQYDSDSK
+192 STTPPQYDSHSK
-204 KNCGSQSNV
+204 RSYGSQPTINIPYI
-213 NTWFMPREDCPD
+213 PREDCPD
-225 WWQVRG
+225 WWQ
-231 LKSEELA
+231 
-238 CSNQRE
+238 
-244 RNAVDHGTLKM
+244 
-255 SWGSPESSS
+255 
-264 SEEEENLDDYDWFA
+264 
-278 GNISRSQSEQ
+278 
-288 LLRQKGKE
+288 GKE
-296 GAFMVRNSSQPGM
+296 GAFMVRNSSQMGM
-309 YTVSLFSKAMNDKK
+309 YTVSLFSKAVNDKK

-380 ISVSLGSGIWEL
+380 VSVALGSGIWEL
-392 KREEIMLLKE
+392 KREEIALLKE
-402 LGSGQFGVVHLG
+402 LGSGQFGVVQLG

-426 IKEGS
+426 IKEGA

-441 QTMMKLNH
+441 QTMMKLSH

-459 SKRYPIYIVT
+459 SKKYPIYIVT

-477 LSYLKSHG
+477 LNYLKSHG
-485 KRLEPSQL
+485 KGLETSQL

-550 GTKFPVKWSAPEVFH
+550 GTKFPVKWSSPEVFH

-589 KQPYDLYDNSQVV
+589 KQPYDLYDNSEVV
-602 MKVSQGH
+602 VKVSQGH
-609 RLYRPQLAWDTVYQ
+609 RLYRPQLASDTIYQ
-623 VMHSCWH
+623 IMYSCWH
-630 ELRGFPGGAV
+630 EAKEMSSPKAELNT
-640 VESPPA
+640 ESNVSE
-646 DAGDTGSC
+646 DAHS
-654 PGPGRSHMLR
+654 SQMLF
-664 SSWAREPW
+664 
-672 PLSLRVWSLCSAT
+672 
-685 GEATTLPE
+685 G
-693 KRPTFQQLLSSIEP
+693 QLLLNRP
-707 LREKDKP
+707 

>member
-1 MDDNMNTESILEEL
+1 MDDNMDTKSILEEL

-97 ASNEESRSQWLKALQ
+97 ASNEDSRSQWLKALQ

-128 FFAYGKFLCCQQSCK
+128 FFVDGKFLCCQQSCK

-154 ADLHIEPKEEKHRVP
+154 ADLHIASNEEKNRGP
-169 IFPDR
+169 AFPDR
-174 VLKVPRAVPVL
+174 VLKIPRAVPIL
-185 KMDEPSS
+185 RMDAPSS
-192 STALAQYDSDSK
+192 STTLPQYDSDSK
-204 KNCGSQSNV
+204 KSYGSQPNI
-213 NTWFMPREDCPD
+213 NMRYIPQEDCPD
-225 WWQVRG
+225 WWQVRK
-231 LKSEELA
+231 LKSKCLTVPMIQSHGHMELERISEDIG
-238 CSNQRE
+238 CSNQME
-244 RNAVDHGTLKM
+244 RNIVNHSTSKI
-255 SWGSPESSS
+255 SWGFPESSS
-264 SEEEENLDDYDWFA
+264 SEEEDNLDDYDWFA

-296 GAFMVRNSSQPGM
+296 GAFMVRNSSQVGM
-309 YTVSLFSKAMNDKK
+309 YTVSLFSKAVNDKK

-328 YHVHTNAENKLYLA
+328 YHVHTNAKNKLYLA

-374 KANKVP
+374 KTNKVP
-380 ISVSLGSGIWEL
+380 VSVSLGSGIWEL
-392 KREEIMLLKE
+392 RREEIALLKE
-402 LGSGQFGVVHLG
+402 LGRGQFGVVQLG

-441 QTMMKLNH
+441 QTMMKLSH

-459 SKRYPIYIVT
+459 SEKYPIYIVT

-477 LSYLKSHG
+477 LNYLKGHG
-485 KRLEPSQL
+485 KGLEPSQL

-509 HQFIHRD
+509 QQFIHRD

-523 VDSDLSVKVSDFG
+523 VDSNLSVKVSDFG

-574 VWAFGILM
+574 VWAF
-582 WEVFSLG
+582 E
-589 KQPYDLYDNSQVV
+589 
-602 MKVSQGH
+602 
-609 RLYRPQLAWDTVYQ
+609 
-623 VMHSCWH
+623 
-630 ELRGFPGGAV
+630 
-640 VESPPA
+640 
-646 DAGDTGSC
+646 
-654 PGPGRSHMLR
+654 
-664 SSWAREPW
+664 
-672 PLSLRVWSLCSAT
+672 
-685 GEATTLPE
+685 
-693 KRPTFQQLLSSIEP
+693 
-707 LREKDKP
+707 

>member
-1 MDDNMNTESILEEL
+1 MDDNMDTESILEEL

-128 FFAYGKFLCCQQSCK
+128 FFVYGKFLCCQQSCK

-154 ADLHIEPKEEKHRVP
+154 ADLHIEPKEEKHRLP

-174 VLKVPRAVPVL
+174 VMKIPRAVPIL

-213 NTWFMPREDCPD
+213 NMWYVPREDCPD
-225 WWQVRG
+225 WWQVRR
-231 LKSEELA
+231 LKSSEDLA

-244 RNAVDHGTLKM
+244 RNVVDHSTLKM

-264 SEEEENLDDYDWFA
+264 SEEEENLDDYD
-278 GNISRSQSEQ
+278 
-288 LLRQKGKE
+288 
-296 GAFMVRNSSQPGM
+296 
-309 YTVSLFSKAMNDKK
+309 DKK

-392 KREEIMLLKE
+392 KREEITLLKE

-602 MKVSQGH
+602 VKVSQGH
-609 RLYRPQLAWDTVYQ
+609 RLYRPQLASDTVYE
-623 VMHSCWH
+623 VMYRCWH
-630 ELRGFPGGAV
+630 E
-640 VESPPA
+640 
-646 DAGDTGSC
+646 
-654 PGPGRSHMLR
+654 
-664 SSWAREPW
+664 
-672 PLSLRVWSLCSAT
+672 
-685 GEATTLPE
+685 LPE

>member
-1 MDDNMNTESILEEL
+1 MDDNMDSKSILEEL

-128 FFAYGKFLCCQQSCK
+128 FFVDGKFLCCQQSCK

-154 ADLHIEPKEEKHRVP
+154 ADLHIAINEEKHRTP
-169 IFPDR
+169 FFPDR
-174 VLKVPRAVPVL
+174 VLKIPRAVPIL
-185 KMDEPSS
+185 KMDAPSS
-192 STALAQYDSDSK
+192 SITLPQYDVDAK
-204 KNCGSQSNV
+204 KNFSSQPNV
-213 NTWFMPREDCPD
+213 NMRYIPREDCPD
-225 WWQVRG
+225 WWQVRK
-231 LKSEELA
+231 LKSSEDVA
-238 CSNQRE
+238 CSYQME
-244 RNAVDHGTLKM
+244 RNIVNHSTSK
-255 SWGSPESSS
+255 
-264 SEEEENLDDYDWFA
+264 
-278 GNISRSQSEQ
+278 IS
-288 LLRQKGKE
+288 GKE
-296 GAFMVRNSSQPGM
+296 GAFMVRNSSQVGM
-309 YTVSLFSKAMNDKK
+309 YTVSLFSKAVNDKK

-380 ISVSLGSGIWEL
+380 VSVSLGSGIWEL
-392 KREEIMLLKE
+392 KREEITLLKE
-402 LGSGQFGVVHLG
+402 LGSGQFGVVQLG
-414 KWKGQYDVAVKM
+414 KWKEQYDVAVKM

-459 SKRYPIYIVT
+459 SKKYPIYIVT

-477 LSYLKSHG
+477 LNYLKSHG
-485 KRLEPSQL
+485 KELEPSQL

-602 MKVSQGH
+602 VKVSQGH
-609 RLYRPQLAWDTVYQ
+609 RLYQPQLASDTIYQ
-623 VMHSCWH
+623 IMYSCWH
-630 ELRGFPGGAV
+630 E
-640 VESPPA
+640 
-646 DAGDTGSC
+646 
-654 PGPGRSHMLR
+654 
-664 SSWAREPW
+664 
-672 PLSLRVWSLCSAT
+672 
-685 GEATTLPE
+685 LPE

>member
-1 MDDNMNTESILEEL
+1 MDTKSILEEL

-128 FFAYGKFLCCQQSCK
+128 FFVDGKFLCCQQSCK

-154 ADLHIEPKEEKHRVP
+154 ANLHIAVNEEKYRVP
-169 IFPDR
+169 TFPDR
-174 VLKVPRAVPVL
+174 VLKIPRAVPVL
-185 KMDEPSS
+185 KMDAPSS
-192 STALAQYDSDSK
+192 STTPAQYDNESMKNYGFQPPSSSTTVAQYDSNSK
-204 KNCGSQSNV
+204 KIYGSQPSFNMQYIPKEDYPDWGQERKLKSSSSSEDVASSNQKERNV
-213 NTWFMPREDCPD
+213 NHTTT
-225 WWQVRG
+225 
-231 LKSEELA
+231 KI
-238 CSNQRE
+238 
-244 RNAVDHGTLKM
+244 
-255 SWGSPESSS
+255 SWGFPESSS
-264 SEEEENLDDYDWFA
+264 SEEEANLDDYDWFA

-296 GAFMVRNSSQPGM
+296 GAFMVRNSSQVGM
-309 YTVSLFSKAMNDKK
+309 YTVSLFSKA
-323 GTVKH
+323 VK
-328 YHVHTNAENKLYLA
+328 
-342 ENYCFDS
+342 
-349 IPKLIHYH
+349 
-357 QHNSA
+357 
-362 GMITRLRHPVST
+362 
-374 KANKVP
+374 
-380 ISVSLGSGIWEL
+380 
-392 KREEIMLLKE
+392 
-402 LGSGQFGVVHLG
+402 
-414 KWKGQYDVAVKM
+414 
-426 IKEGS
+426 
-431 MSEDEFFQEA
+431 
-441 QTMMKLNH
+441 
-449 PKLVKFYGVC
+449 
-459 SKRYPIYIVT
+459 
-469 EYITNGCL
+469 
-477 LSYLKSHG
+477 
-485 KRLEPSQL
+485 
-493 LEMCYDVCEG
+493 
-503 MAFLES
+503 
-509 HQFIHRD
+509 
-516 LAARNCL
+516 
-523 VDSDLSVKVSDFG
+523 
-536 MTRYVLDDQ
+536 YVLDDQ

-574 VWAFGILM
+574 VWAFGKDMATYDLVLFRILM

-602 MKVSQGH
+602 LKVSQGH
-609 RLYRPQLAWDTVYQ
+609 RLYRPHLASDTIYQ
-623 VMHSCWH
+623 IMYSCWH
-630 ELRGFPGGAV
+630 E
-640 VESPPA
+640 
-646 DAGDTGSC
+646 
-654 PGPGRSHMLR
+654 
-664 SSWAREPW
+664 
-672 PLSLRVWSLCSAT
+672 
-685 GEATTLPE
+685 LPE